1 MVKYRT
7 TLGGNEKKSNGRN
20 GRNGNGYKKLASVG
34 RQSSSLINELYNP
47 VGATNR
53 FINLALQT
61 VDENS
66 QSRQFL
72 LESKAGMRRI
82 STLLRKLNDYSK
94 KLEKEILNVGIQSN
108 PTLDY

>member
-7 TLGGNEKKSNGRN
+7 SLRGNGKKSNGRN

-34 RQSSSLINELYNP
+34 RQSKSLINELYNP
-47 VGATNR
+47 VDATNR

-66 QSRQFL
+66 QSRQFP
-72 LESKAGMRRI
+72 LESKAGIRKI
-82 STLLRKLNDYSK
+82 STLLRRLNDYAK
-94 KLEKEILNVGIQSN
+94 RLEAEIKEALINDKN
-108 PTLDY
+108 YE